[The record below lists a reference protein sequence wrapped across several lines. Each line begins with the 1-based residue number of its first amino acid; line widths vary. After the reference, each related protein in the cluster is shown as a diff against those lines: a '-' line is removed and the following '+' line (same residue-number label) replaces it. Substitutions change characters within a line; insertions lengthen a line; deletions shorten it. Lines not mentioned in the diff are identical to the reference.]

1 MRAGREGACL
11 PPALRSAPSPRALQV
26 ARGAAPAHLLG
37 PRKTGPSAQPSP
49 VPLSSSLPGSQLR
62 QRLPPGKSRL
72 HGGPALGPLGGFLV
86 PSQGRWGPC
95 LISEAEPSHGT
106 GLVSGQRGTRESG
119 I

>member
-1 MRAGREGACL
+1 MRAGREGGCPSVSTVPQSTAGGKGC
-11 PPALRSAPSPRALQV
+11 RSAHRF
-26 ARGAAPAHLLG
+26 G
-37 PRKTGPSAQPSP
+37 PRKTGPGARPSP

-95 LISEAEPSHGT
+95 LISEAEPSHPRGM
-106 GLVSGQRGTRESG
+106 GLVAGQRGIRESG